1 MNDKPHFP
9 GWGVNRVK
17 VDLESSEETL
27 CFRAGVTLDGKL
39 VGHAFNQGGGGPTHV
54 TLTEAT
60 LKKIAKPAGIEDH
73 VERLVENEVALQ
85 ELAKTH
91 KRWYKEIGAGC
102 VYALRHD
109 ELKAWEAGTDH
120 QESAMPPFRAYSSH
134 EAAIKALAG
143 VEHVLYD
150 ERNLNALWQK
160 LLDGHYKWKSL
171 DDARAAK
178 MLKEY
183 EAKLK
188 ARSGDTGGPEENADY
203 FRMKPTVEEVHRLEI
218 GKILQRHLAA
228 NLPLPATVRLE
239 ALKLLSEACVIIDD
253 EDLSPAALLAYYI
266 QYVVPELPPMPD
278 D

>member
-1 MNDKPHFP
+1 MNDKLHFP

-54 TLTEAT
+54 TLTEAA

-85 ELAKTH
+85 ELAKTQ
-91 KRWYKEIGAGC
+91 KRWGKEIGAGC
-102 VYALRHD
+102 VYALCHD
-109 ELKAWEAGTDH
+109 ELKAQGTKA
-120 QESAMPPFRAYSSH
+120 QEG
-134 EAAIKALAG
+134 K
-143 VEHVLYD
+143 
-150 ERNLNALWQK
+150 
-160 LLDGHYKWKSL
+160 
-171 DDARAAK
+171 
-178 MLKEY
+178 
-183 EAKLK
+183 
-188 ARSGDTGGPEENADY
+188 TGGPEENADY
-203 FRMKPTVEEVHRLEI
+203 FRKKPSAEEVHRLEI
-218 GKILQRHLAA
+218 GKILQRHLHM

-266 QYVVPELPPMPD
+266 QYVVPELPLMPD
-278 D
+278 DRTDELGHNQ

>member
-17 VDLESSEETL
+17 ADLESSEETL

-54 TLTEAT
+54 TLTEAA

-73 VERLVENEVALQ
+73 VEHLIENEVALQ

-91 KRWYKEIGAGC
+91 KRWCKEIGAGC
-102 VYALRHD
+102 VYALCHD
-109 ELKAWEAGTDH
+109 ELKAWEAGTGQ
-120 QESAMPPFRAYSSH
+120 QESTIPRFRAYPSP
-134 EAAIKALAG
+134 EAATKALTS
-143 VEHVLYD
+143 VEHFIYAKGSSA
-150 ERNLNALWQK
+150 ALWDMMVQCHDK
-160 LLDGHYKWKSL
+160 RAALEE
-171 DDARAAK
+171 ARADK

-188 ARSGDTGGPEENADY
+188 ARVTKAQEGKTGGPEENEDY
-203 FRMKPTVEEVHRLEI
+203 FRKKPSAEEVHRREI
-218 GKILQRHLAA
+218 GKILQRHMAV

-253 EDLSPAALLAYYI
+253 EDLSTAALLAYYV
-266 QYVVPELPPMPD
+266 QYVSPDLP
-278 D
+278 

>member
-1 MNDKPHFP
+1 
-9 GWGVNRVK
+9 
-17 VDLESSEETL
+17 
-27 CFRAGVTLDGKL
+27 LDGKL
-39 VGHAFNQGGGGPTHV
+39 VGHAFNEGHGGPTHV
-54 TLTEAT
+54 TLTEAA
-60 LKKIAKPAGIEDH
+60 LKKLNPPLPAGLADH
-73 VERLVENEVALQ
+73 VERLVENEVALKD
-85 ELAKTH
+85 LARTH
-91 KRWYKEIGAGC
+91 KRWMKEIMVNGRVFILNHAE
-102 VYALRHD
+102 RD
-109 ELKAWEAGTDH
+109 AWEAGTDH

-150 ERNLNALWQK
+150 ERNLNALWQDM
-160 LLDGHYKWKSL
+160 LDAHYKWKAL

-203 FRMKPTVEEVHRLEI
+203 FRKKPTAEEVHRLEI

-253 EDLSPAALLAYYI
+253 EDLSPAALLAYYV
-266 QYVVPELPPMPD
+266 QYVVPDLP
-278 D
+278 